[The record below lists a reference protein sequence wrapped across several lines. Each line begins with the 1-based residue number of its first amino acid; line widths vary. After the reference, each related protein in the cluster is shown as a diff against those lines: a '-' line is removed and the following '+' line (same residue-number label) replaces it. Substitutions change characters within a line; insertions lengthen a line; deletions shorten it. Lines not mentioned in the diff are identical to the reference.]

1 MKTRTVLLITL
12 VAAVLLTAS
21 AVSRSD
27 ARTTT
32 APVVL
37 SGGQYVLML
46 QSPVVVTQP
55 AGYRLVDA
63 VTEDD
68 EGSGCC
74 CEDYLPCVLGSE

>member
-21 AVSRSD
+21 SVSRSD

-37 SGGQYVLML
+37 SGGQYVLTL
-46 QSPVVVTQP
+46 QSPVVTQP
-55 AGYRLVDA
+55 TGYRLVDA